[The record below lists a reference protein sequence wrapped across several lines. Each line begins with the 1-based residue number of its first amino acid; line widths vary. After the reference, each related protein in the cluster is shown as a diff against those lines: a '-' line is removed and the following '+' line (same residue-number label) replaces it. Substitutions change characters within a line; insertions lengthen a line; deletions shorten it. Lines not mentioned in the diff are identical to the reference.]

1 MKFFFTILIICVICT
16 VTIFAGEKQ
25 EGRFE
30 MKGFYL
36 GMEQAEVQALYE
48 QLQKDKTAEYISLE
62 REKYRD
68 MIKLDKEFS
77 SLGNKIDI
85 EYDDDGLA
93 KKITFQYKT
102 VAILFEANDLDAE
115 GLVQKIEEEY
125 HLPEME
131 FEDMGMVKTWTYIND
146 KLNYKISVDDV
157 KNVRLQRMN
166 K

>member
-1 MKFFFTILIICVICT
+1 MKFFFKILIIHT
-16 VTIFAGEKQ
+16 VCSFMLFAGEKQ

-36 GMEQAEVQALYE
+36 GMEQAKVQALYE
-48 QLQKDKTAEYISLE
+48 QLQKDKMAEYVSLE

-68 MIKLDKEFS
+68 MIKLDNEFS
-77 SLGNKIDI
+77 SMGNKIDI

-102 VAILFEANDLDAE
+102 VAILFDAGDLDAG

-131 FEDMGMVKTWTYIND
+131 FEDMGMVKTWTYVND